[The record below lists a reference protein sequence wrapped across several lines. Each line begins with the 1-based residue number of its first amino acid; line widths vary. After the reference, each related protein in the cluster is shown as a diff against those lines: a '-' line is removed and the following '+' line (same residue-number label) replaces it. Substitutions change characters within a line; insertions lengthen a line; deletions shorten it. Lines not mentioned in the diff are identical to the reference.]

1 MNMKKLSCAAAL
13 LAVAVFAGA
22 AFAQSDVE
30 DFPVGTT
37 RMAYEIRTEHVSSP
51 ESLVL
56 IVTGYPD
63 GQYKVEMSAEAV
75 GKPDELDVFGY
86 LFGTTRMTTGGSS
99 VAFDPLSALIER
111 RDRLAPGE
119 EYLLEGGSSFSGTEL
134 VTIATLPCIR
144 GTYTTT
150 KDEKLRMTIAF
161 SLLRPVFTS
170 PYVRVEEL
178 RDGVW
183 VETLR
188 MELVEYTVSEG

>member
-1 MNMKKLSCAAAL
+1 MKKLGCAAAF
-13 LAVAVFAGA
+13 LAVALFAGA

-37 RMAYEIRTEHVSSP
+37 KMAYEIRTEHVSSP

-56 IVTGYPD
+56 IVTGYAD
-63 GQYKVEMSAEAV
+63 GQYKVQMTAEAV

-119 EYLLEGGSSFSGTEL
+119 EYLLEGGGSFSGTEL

-144 GTYTTT
+144 GTYTTA

-161 SLLRPVFTS
+161 SLLLPVFTS

-178 RDGVW
+178 RDGTW

-188 MELVEYTVSEG
+188 LELVEYTVTKG